1 MAMKL
6 VAAAVLLAAT
16 TAYAQAPGET
26 LPEPAAPIVYAAPGI
41 PVMANRWAVGLSA
54 GSLSIAPKDSPDNKT
69 QFGIGQLSL
78 RYRATYHLEL
88 ELALAGGRQ
97 QLQDGTQ
104 GDLDVSTA
112 LLGFRYRFAAAQHW
126 NWWLGAGIGGISVT
140 QFGATDQQKQDA
152 QRPMGAVSIGIE
164 HRWQQFALQAELHG
178 FAVGERQD
186 QQADAPPKA
195 MPVAN
200 TMEPPP
206 DVSVAPSQERS
217 GGTVTIG
224 ASYYF

>member
-26 LPEPAAPIVYAAPGI
+26 LPEPAAPIVYATPGI

-88 ELALAGGRQ
+88 ELAVGGGRQ

-112 LLGFRYRFAAAQHW
+112 LLGFRYRFAAAEHW

-152 QRPMGAVSIGIE
+152 QRPMGAVGIGIE

-178 FAVGERQD
+178 FGVGERQD
-186 QQADAPPKA
+186 QQDAAPPKA
-195 MPVAN
+195 TPVAN
-200 TMEPPP
+200 TMQPPP
-206 DVSVAPSQERS
+206 PTMTAPSNQQS
-217 GGTVTIG
+217 GGMLTIG

>member
-1 MAMKL
+1 MKI
-6 VAAAVLLAAT
+6 VAALGLLTAT

-26 LPEPAAPIVYAAPGI
+26 LPEVPAQPATDSI

-54 GSLSIAPKDSPDNKT
+54 GSLSIAPKDAPDDKT
-69 QFGIGQLSL
+69 QFGIGELSL
-78 RYRATYHLEL
+78 RFRATYHLDVD
-88 ELALAGGRQ
+88 LAVGGGRE
-97 QLQDGTQ
+97 QLDDGSQ
-104 GDLDVSTA
+104 GDLQVQTVLAS
-112 LLGFRYRFAAAQHW
+112 LRYRFAADRPW
-126 NWWLGAGIGGISVT
+126 NWWVGAG
-140 QFGATDQQKQDA
+140 FGAHAVTRYDATHEEQDDA
-152 QRPMGAVSIGIE
+152 ERPLAALSIGVE
-164 HRWQQFALQAELHG
+164 HRWRHFALQAELHG

-200 TMEPPP
+200 TMQPPP

-217 GGTVTIG
+217 GGILTIG